1 MLFFFIESAGVPM
14 AVIDENLMV
23 HFANK
28 ELCEMVDLS
37 KEELQKTNWTDLVDP
52 QDLEKIKHYHQL
64 RKRNTPVLDQF
75 YLAVR
80 TPNGERKEILAHV
93 KMIPGTQRSLV
104 SMTDATE
111 LKRLAE
117 KLERKIKCQAT
128 VLQVTAQILRGDVK
142 NPYQLILESA
152 TKTLPGVQAGSVL
165 VEEKGVY
172 VYKAAVGY
180 DLSELS
186 KVFFHKDELVQ
197 GLAKEVMI
205 VRDFSVNEKLDEKG
219 KKILEQVGRFR
230 QIKVMMTIP
239 VVVHKKIVGFFNL
252 DNFED
257 TNAFDEE
264 SIDTAKIFALQ
275 IGVIFER
282 LSLEKQ
288 IKKQSEQLRFF
299 SYHDPLTEL
308 ANRRF
313 LEKEARRILALSD
326 RQKEPVSLLYLD
338 LNNFK
343 KINDTFGHQTG
354 DLILIEIAK
363 RLRKR
368 TRKSD
373 FVARMG
379 GDEFVFLLPKTSRL
393 CAINLAK
400 RIIEQIEVPIIID
413 NNKFEISASIGIA
426 EYPEHG
432 KSLSKILHVA
442 DEALYCA
449 KTQNKPYCIFES

>member
-14 AVIDENLMV
+14 AVIDENLMI

-28 ELCEMVDLS
+28 ELCEIVDLS
-37 KEELQKTNWTDLVDP
+37 KEELQKINWTDFVDP
-52 QDLEKIKHYHQL
+52 QDLEKIKHNHQL
-64 RKRNTPVLDQF
+64 RVRNTPVPDRF
-75 YLAVR
+75 YLAMR
-80 TPNGERKEILAHV
+80 TPNGARKEILVHV

-104 SMTDATE
+104 SMTDVTE
-111 LKRLAE
+111 LKQLAE
-117 KLERKIKCQAT
+117 KLERKTKCQAT
-128 VLQVTAQILRGDVK
+128 VLQVTVQILKGDVT

-152 TKTLPGVQAGSVL
+152 TKVLPKVQAGSVL

-186 KVFFHKDELVQ
+186 KVFFHRDELVQ
-197 GLAKEVMI
+197 GLTKDVMI
-205 VRDFSVNEKLDEKG
+205 VRDFSVNEKLDDKR

-239 VVVHKKIVGFFNL
+239 VVVHKKTVGFFNL

-264 SIDTAKIFALQ
+264 SIDIARIFALQ

-288 IKKQSEQLRFF
+288 IKKQAEQLRFF
-299 SYHDPLTEL
+299 SYHDPLTGL

-313 LEKEARRILALSD
+313 LQEEAERILALAD

-338 LNNFK
+338 LNDFK

-373 FVARMG
+373 FVARIG

-393 CAINLAK
+393 CAINLVK
-400 RIIEQIEVPIIID
+400 RIMEQIEVSMTID
-413 NNKFEISASIGIA
+413 NNNFEISASIGIA
-426 EYPEHG
+426 EYPKHG
-432 KSLSKILHVA
+432 NSFSKILHAA